1 MNTITLYKHEDVVAV
16 NKKICEDIKNKLN
29 ESHSNLKNYKTFVHC
44 VIGEKK
50 GQGIK
55 MGSKCLWDTTTD
67 NMVSASYEND
77 VVYGVVSAFGVY
89 YY

>member
-1 MNTITLYKHEDVVAV
+1 MTYYKQEEIIAL

-29 ESHSNLKNYKTFVHC
+29 SSNANLKNYKIFVHSI
-44 VIGEKK
+44 IGEKK

-55 MGSKCLWDTTTD
+55 MGSKCLWDTNSD
-67 NMVSASYEND
+67 NMVTASYENNI
-77 VVYGVVSAFGVY
+77 VYCVVSAFGIY